1 MIHTHSSAFIS
12 FTLFL
17 LLFTSLTLLSF
28 ILRMLPNAMIL
39 PALVKEQKGGALNP
53 PIIRSFDPF
62 LELFRYN
69 CIVYFLRKKYI
80 FW

>member
-1 MIHTHSSAFIS
+1 
-12 FTLFL
+12 
-17 LLFTSLTLLSF
+17 
-28 ILRMLPNAMIL
+28 MIL

-69 CIVYFLRKKYI
+69 CSVFFTQEVHFLIITTLKVQVNQKDL
-80 FW
+80 FH